1 MHPYQR
7 GLASIMGLG
16 AGKFIE
22 TERLVGVALAQLVC
36 SQHGHLVNGVQV
48 PSGNTRNETKPPPEA
63 KRGRATG
70 CVKEPSAARQR
81 GKLFCDSRATLW
93 ETGWRTGADPGT
105 VHMAARNRRGY
116 RRMGQNEIVRHALN
130 NRWLET
136 WAGMGRA
143 FGVWVF
149 LSPASHDCPGHC
161 FRKGGLAVHPKPQR
175 GIPR

>member
-1 MHPYQR
+1 MFRTSLVSYQNEGALDPTPFRRAPRLVACYFVENVERMHPYQR

-16 AGKFIE
+16 SGKFIE
-22 TERLVGVALAQLVC
+22 TERLVVVGVALAQLVC
-36 SQHGHLVNGVQV
+36 SQHGHLVTGVQV

-93 ETGWRTGADPGT
+93 ETGWRTGTDPGT

-130 NRWLET
+130 N
-136 WAGMGRA
+136 
-143 FGVWVF
+143 
-149 LSPASHDCPGHC
+149 
-161 FRKGGLAVHPKPQR
+161 
-175 GIPR
+175 